1 MRSARRS
8 ASDPR
13 TLSIRSARPPPAQ
26 APPRRSAARRDGRCA
41 GCCGARGAGALD
53 FSYSASPTAT
63 DRRVDRPRPALR
75 ARRAR
80 GPRTC
85 TRSRAR
91 GRRAPQAGASRWSRS
106 PADPWPS
113 CWRAGGGGSSPEGR
127 GSGAGQNACT
137 ILHGNQGKSRLISL
151 QDRRDSRLSTAS
163 HLCSFTP
170 SDQSSE
176 QSSGPLSSYCRIP
189 PQLY

>member
-113 CWRAGGGGSSPEGR
+113 CWRAGGGGKLAR
-127 GSGAGQNACT
+127 GAGQRRRTEC
-137 ILHGNQGKSRLISL
+137 LHDLARKSRQIKADFLAGS
-151 QDRRDSRLSTAS
+151 SRQSPLN
-163 HLCSFTP
+163 SFTP
-170 SDQSSE
+170 LQFHALR
-176 QSSGPLSSYCRIP
+176 PKL
-189 PQLY
+189 